1 MAKKKITTKKKESTI
16 ERNKARN
23 ASLLNDEELS
33 QVSIEFCY
41 NLFMLRQMERG
52 NSKPTLDFYERFF
65 KKYFAFLESTGQSKE
80 SSVDFLV
87 VEGTRLGFQASLGDV
102 NEQTTNAYLR
112 GYRAFGN
119 FCEEEGFITG
129 FHCPIKEKELPAKD
143 CYTQKEQDKLTVKPD
158 IRDMT
163 EFRNYTIIRLLL
175 ATGIRTSNI
184 LNMRIKDVN
193 LEEGYIYLPKT
204 KTGVITTLPLERN
217 ARIALKEYISYW
229 RNVNEGDTEPD
240 DYLFCNCYGEP
251 LTRGGLT
258 SAIADYNKR
267 HGVEKTSIHLFRH
280 TFAKDWITR
289 GGDLVSVS
297 VMLTHKELDMV
308 KHYSNLYPVD
318 LKDKVEQFSSSAQL
332 RQRSGKTLTT
342 QKKEKEQG

>member
-1 MAKKKITTKKKESTI
+1 MARKKITTKKKEDSI
-16 ERNKARN
+16 ARN
-23 ASLLNDEELS
+23 RVHNKFQLEDGVLS
-33 QVSIEFCY
+33 DVPIEHVRQ
-41 NLFMLRQMERG
+41 LFMLRQRERG
-52 NSKPTLDFYERFF
+52 NSKPTLDFYDRFF
-65 KKYFAFLESTGQSKE
+65 KKLYSFLES
-80 SSVDFLV
+80 F
-87 VEGTRLGFQASLGDV
+87 EGKDTSIELLMMDGVRSAFELTLGDV
-102 NEQTTNAYLR
+102 KEQTINSYLR

-119 FCEEEGFITG
+119 FAEEEGFITG
-129 FHCPIKEKELPAKD
+129 FHCPIKEKPLPAKD
-143 CYTQKEQDKLTVKPD
+143 CYTKSEQDRLTIKPD

-184 LNMRIKDVN
+184 LNMRIKDVD

-204 KTGVITTLPLERN
+204 KTGVVTTLPLERN
-217 ARIALKEYISYW
+217 AKLALTEYINYW

-258 SAIADYNKR
+258 CAIADYNKR
-267 HGVEKTSIHLFRH
+267 HGVNKTSIHLFRH
-280 TFAKDWITR
+280 TFAKDWITK
-289 GGDLVSVS
+289 GGDLISLS
-297 VMLTHKELDMV
+297 TMLTHKELDMV

-342 QKKEKEQG
+342 QKREKEQG

>member
-1 MAKKKITTKKKESTI
+1 MAKKKITTKKREDSI
-16 ERNKARN
+16 SRNKARN
-23 ASLLNDEELS
+23 TFQLHDNELS
-33 QVSIEFCY
+33 DVSVKY
-41 NLFMLRQMERG
+41 VYDLFMLRQKERG
-52 NSKPTLDFYERFF
+52 NSKPTLDFYDRFF
-65 KKYFAFLESTGQSKE
+65 KKYFAFLEI
-80 SSVDFLV
+80 
-87 VEGTRLGFQASLGDV
+87 FQGEETSIQILMMDGMRSAFETTLGDV
-102 NEQTTNAYLR
+102 KDQTVNAYLR

-119 FCEEEGFITG
+119 FAEEEGFITG
-129 FHCPIKEKELPAKD
+129 FHCPIKEIELPAKD
-143 CYTQKEQDKLTVKPD
+143 CYTKKEQDKLTVKPD

-193 LEEGYIYLPKT
+193 LEEGFIYLPRT
-204 KTGVITTLPLERN
+204 KTGVVTTLPLERN
-217 ARIALKEYISYW
+217 AKLALTEYINYW
-229 RNVNEGDTEPD
+229 RNVNEGDTEPE

-258 SAIADYNKR
+258 CAIADYNKR

-289 GGDLVSVS
+289 GGDLISLS

-342 QKKEKEQG
+342 QKREKEQG

>member
-1 MAKKKITTKKKESTI
+1 MPRKKITTKKSADTI
-16 ERNKARN
+16 ERNKLRN
-23 ASLLNDEELS
+23 LYALDDRLLSDIP
-33 QVSIEFCY
+33 VKY
-41 NLFMLRQMERG
+41 VYDLFMLRQRERG
-52 NSKPTLDFYERFF
+52 NSKATIEFYERFF
-65 KKYFAFLESTGQSKE
+65 KKLFAFFENFQGKE
-80 SSVDFLV
+80 TPIDTLMLDGVRSAFEL
-87 VEGTRLGFQASLGDV
+87 TLGDV
-102 NEQTTNAYLR
+102 NEQTVNAYLR

-119 FCEEEGFITG
+119 FCEEEGYITG
-129 FHCPIKEKELPAKD
+129 FHCPIKEKALPAKD
-143 CYTQKEQDKLTVKPD
+143 CYTPKEQDKLTVKPD

-204 KTGVITTLPLERN
+204 KTGVVTTLPLERN
-217 ARIALKEYISYW
+217 AKIALQEYINYW
-229 RNVNEGDTEPD
+229 RNVNEGDTEPE

-258 SAIADYNKR
+258 CAIADYNKR

-280 TFAKDWITR
+280 TFAKDWITK
-289 GGDLVSVS
+289 GGDLISLS
-297 VMLTHKELDMV
+297 TMLTHKELDMV
-308 KHYSNLYPVD
+308 KHYANLYPVD

-342 QKKEKEQG
+342 QKKEQG

>member
-1 MAKKKITTKKKESTI
+1 MAKKKITTKKKEDSI
-16 ERNKARN
+16 ARN
-23 ASLLNDEELS
+23 RIHNKFQLEDGVLS
-33 QVSIEFCY
+33 DVPIEHVRQ
-41 NLFMLRQMERG
+41 LFMLRQRERG
-52 NSKPTLDFYERFF
+52 NSQPTQDFYVRFF
-65 KKYFAFLESTGQSKE
+65 KKLYVFLEA
-80 SSVDFLV
+80 F
-87 VEGTRLGFQASLGDV
+87 EGKDTSIELLMMDGVRSAFELSLGDV
-102 NEQTTNAYLR
+102 NEQTVNAYLR

-119 FCEEEGFITG
+119 FAEEEGFITG

-143 CYTQKEQDKLTVKPD
+143 CYTKKEQDKLTVKPD

-193 LEEGYIYLPKT
+193 LEEGFIYLPRT
-204 KTGVITTLPLERN
+204 KTGVVTTLPLERN
-217 ARIALKEYISYW
+217 AKLALTEYINYW
-229 RNVNEGDTEPD
+229 RNVNEGDTEPE

-258 SAIADYNKR
+258 CAIADYNKR

-280 TFAKDWITR
+280 TFAKDWITK
-289 GGDLVSVS
+289 GGDLISLS
-297 VMLTHKELDMV
+297 AMLTHKELDMV

-342 QKKEKEQG
+342 QKREKEQG